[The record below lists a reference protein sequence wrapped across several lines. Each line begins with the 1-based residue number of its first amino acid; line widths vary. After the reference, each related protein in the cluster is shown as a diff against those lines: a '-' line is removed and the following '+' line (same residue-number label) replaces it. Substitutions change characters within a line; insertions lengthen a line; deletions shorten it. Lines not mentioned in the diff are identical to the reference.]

1 VELKV
6 ECYAGYRGE
15 QEPRAFLLG
24 DRRIPV
30 IEILDRW
37 LSPRDRYFKIKAED
51 GGTYVLRHDLSS
63 DRWELTLF
71 QA

>member
-1 VELKV
+1 MELKV
-6 ECYAGYRGE
+6 ECYAGYRGD

-24 DRRIPV
+24 DRRVPV
-30 IEILDRW
+30 VKILDRW
-37 LSPRDRYFKIKAED
+37 LSPRDRYFKIKAE
-51 GGTYVLRHDLSS
+51 GRGTYVLHHDLSS